1 MEKNANDLP
10 LLRFLKVQAIELL
23 ESLQV
28 VLRLDDCLEDGFLD
42 ICDHVVLLGDRLDL
56 VRILRVL
63 LPVSRGLP

>member
-1 MEKNANDLP
+1 MEKDANDLS
-10 LLRFLKVQAIELL
+10 LLRFLKIQAIELL

-28 VLRLDDCLEDGFLD
+28 VLRLDNCLEDGFLD
-42 ICDHVVLLGDRLDL
+42 IRDHVVLLGDRLDL